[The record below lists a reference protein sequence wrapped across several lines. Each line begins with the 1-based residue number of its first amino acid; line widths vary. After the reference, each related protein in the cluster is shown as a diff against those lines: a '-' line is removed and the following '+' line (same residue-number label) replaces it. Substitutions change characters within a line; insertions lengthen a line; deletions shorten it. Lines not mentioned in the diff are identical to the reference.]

1 MSKISN
7 RIGAALNIDISVEK
21 LIFLEKER
29 KRALIILLV
38 TFGDLML
45 LGMAIFLFS
54 QNEIFLGLGN
64 IFVLLLLSFL
74 EFIFL
79 TKDYKYQY
87 DFLLLIICLYFAYLF
102 IIGSTGNSAN
112 LWSLCIPVFCF
123 FLTDSKKGLVYS
135 IGYAFVLLVML
146 FIVPM
151 IGKFN
156 INEYDF
162 DHIVRFFAVYA
173 TITGVSFAAE
183 WTRRA
188 ANSKTIR
195 YQREL
200 EETITELEETRAQ
213 LRELTINDPLTNLFN
228 KRYLYDH
235 TDFFFTVN
243 PEKYS
248 VSIFFDIDDFK
259 KYNDYYGHIKGD
271 TVLQDIA
278 NVITEK
284 FDRTENVIARF
295 GGEEIVA
302 LVKTKKIDD
311 VVKCVQDTVDELNSI
326 CIPNYESKIGC
337 VTLSIG
343 VAVCKTEDYK
353 GWEMLVKESD
363 EAMYEAKKMGKNQYI
378 MRVKS

>member
-1 MSKISN
+1 MSKVSK
-7 RIGAALNIDISVEK
+7 RIGNVLNIDVSGEK

-29 KRALIILLV
+29 KRALIVLLV

-54 QNEIFLGLGN
+54 QKEIFLGLGN

-74 EFIFL
+74 EFVFL
-79 TKDYKYQY
+79 SKDYKYQY
-87 DFLLLIICLYFAYLF
+87 DFLLLIICVYFAYLF

-123 FLTDSKKGLVYS
+123 FLTDSKKGLIYS
-135 IGYAFVLLVML
+135 IGFAFVLMDLLLIFPV
-146 FIVPM
+146 I
-151 IGKFN
+151 N
-156 INEYDF
+156 IFDVSEYDF

-188 ANSKTIR
+188 TNSRTIR

-200 EETITELEETRAQ
+200 EETISELEETRAQ
-213 LRELTINDPLTNLFN
+213 LRELTINDPLTKLFN

-235 TDFFFTVN
+235 SDYFFIEN

-271 TVLQDIA
+271 TVLQDISK
-278 NVITEK
+278 VITKK

-302 LVKTKKIDD
+302 LVKTEKIDD
-311 VVKCVQDTVDELNSI
+311 VVKCVQNTVDELNSI
-326 CIPNYESKIGC
+326 CIPNYGSKIGC

-353 GWEMLVKESD
+353 GWEILVKESD
-363 EAMYEAKKMGKNQYI
+363 EAMYDAKRMGKNQYV

>member
-7 RIGAALNIDISVEK
+7 CIGNALNIDLSGEK

-74 EFIFL
+74 EFVFL
-79 TKDYKYQY
+79 NKEFKYQY
-87 DFLLLIICLYFAYLF
+87 DFLLLIILVYFAYLF

-123 FLTDSKKGLVYS
+123 FLTDSKKGLIYS
-135 IGYAFVLLVML
+135 IGYALVLMFLL
-146 FIVPM
+146 LIVPVM
-151 IGKFN
+151 GMFN
-156 INEYDF
+156 ISEYDY

-188 ANSKTIR
+188 ANSRTIR
-195 YQREL
+195 YQIEL
-200 EETITELEETRAQ
+200 EETISELEETRAK
-213 LRELTINDPLTNLFN
+213 LRELTTNDPLTNLFN
-228 KRYLYDH
+228 KRYLYENS
-235 TDFFFTVN
+235 DFFFTED
-243 PEKYS
+243 PGKYALS
-248 VSIFFDIDDFK
+248 VFFDIDDFK

-271 TVLQDIA
+271 TTLQEIA
-278 NVITEK
+278 NIIIEK
-284 FDRTENVIARF
+284 FERTENVVARF

-302 LVKTKKIDD
+302 LVKTEKIDD

-353 GWEMLVKESD
+353 GWEKLVIESD
-363 EAMYEAKKMGKNQYI
+363 EAMYDAKRMGKNQYI